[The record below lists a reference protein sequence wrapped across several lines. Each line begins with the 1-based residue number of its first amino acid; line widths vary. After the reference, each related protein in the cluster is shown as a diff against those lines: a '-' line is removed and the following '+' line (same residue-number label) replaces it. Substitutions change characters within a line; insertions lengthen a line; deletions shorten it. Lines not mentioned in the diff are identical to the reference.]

1 LHLLALPVLL
11 DLQLV
16 LPDLPDLSLLLVL
29 SHLLV
34 LLHLEFLAL
43 LLVR

>member
-11 DLQLV
+11 DLQLA
-16 LPDLPDLSLLLVL
+16 LPDLSLLLVL